1 MVRAHAHYN
10 IIRIDDRYSGPT
22 TAGPLCNLAL
32 MSYLTLVVDARS
44 FDFTKQ
50 KLKNDFW

>member
-1 MVRAHAHYN
+1 MVLAHSYHN
-10 IIRIDDRYSGPT
+10 MIRFGDQNQGPT

-32 MSYLTLVVDARS
+32 MSYLALVVDARS